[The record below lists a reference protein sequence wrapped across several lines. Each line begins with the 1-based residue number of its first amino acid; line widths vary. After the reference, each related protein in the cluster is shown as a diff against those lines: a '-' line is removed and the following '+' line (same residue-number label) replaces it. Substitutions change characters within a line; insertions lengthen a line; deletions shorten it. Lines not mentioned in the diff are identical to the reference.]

1 MKPTLLAGAL
11 GILMVGLAPS
21 ASYAQAKEPLMQPN
35 SEAPANVPAGEAV
48 IGTVRIPRGVKADGK
63 EFPAGTYKVRVTSQ
77 EAAGKAPGATASYE
91 RVVEFLQGNVV
102 KAREVATIVPNAE
115 IGKVA
120 KAKPPAP
127 GTTRVERLRGDE
139 FVRVWINHGGNHY
152 LIHLPTAAA

>member
-11 GILMVGLAPS
+11 GILMIGLAPS

-35 SEAPANVPAGEAV
+35 SEAPANVPPGEAV

-77 EAAGKAPGATASYE
+77 EAAGKAPGATAAYE
-91 RVVEFLQGNVV
+91 RVVEFLQGNEV